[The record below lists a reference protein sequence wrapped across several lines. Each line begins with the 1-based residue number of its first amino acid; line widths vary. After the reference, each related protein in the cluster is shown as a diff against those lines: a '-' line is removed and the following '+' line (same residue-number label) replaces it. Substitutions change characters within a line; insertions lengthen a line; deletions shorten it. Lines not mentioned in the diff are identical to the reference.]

1 MVVKRITFP
10 TQLEKIEDID
20 NDNIDVFVELDDG
33 YIYTVVVATYKNIL
47 TQMDEMK
54 SDFLEAGCPFIIV
67 KKLTKEVIE
76 QAIKSFAKDDAY
88 WLKLHHLST
97 EFDISTLNTLRDKL
111 TE

>member
-10 TQLEKIEDID
+10 TQLEDIKDID
-20 NDNIDVFVELDDG
+20 DDNIDVFVELDDG
-33 YIYTVVVATYKNIL
+33 YIYTVVVATYKNIV

-54 SDFLEAGCPFIIV
+54 NDFLEAGSPFIVV

-76 QAIKSFAKDDAY
+76 QAINSFAKDDAY
-88 WLKLHHLST
+88 WLKLYHLST